1 MDRDLDHVHHNL
13 SGNKK
18 SKCILSS
25 MEKKEILK
33 LRNDETTV
41 IKPVVILSRGHY
53 KWMIM

>member
-1 MDRDLDHVHHNL
+1 MET
-13 SGNKK
+13 KK

>member
-1 MDRDLDHVHHNL
+1 MET
-13 SGNKK
+13 KK

-25 MEKKEILK
+25 MEKKEISK

-41 IKPVVILSRGHY
+41 IKPAVILSTGHY